1 MGTSQLVII
10 NELSPE
16 WKGDCTVWVSLRAA
30 LGNQKLLRMS
40 SRFHKAAADGNLDLL
55 KEATRKDLNTSDED
69 GMTPTLLAAYHG
81 YLEALEVICRR
92 G

>member
-1 MGTSQLVII
+1 MSQLVII
-10 NELSPE
+10 NELSLQ
-16 WKGDCTVWVSLRAA
+16 WKSDCALRAS
-30 LGNQKLLRMS
+30 LGNQELLKMS
-40 SRFHKAAADGNLDLL
+40 SRYHKAAADGNVDLL